1 MIHIFN
7 TLTSK
12 APAIRRFPPDGNL
25 SELHWIRFGNRRFL
39 TRHPLWV
46 RFEERSR
53 DTVQSSTDRWGQGR
67 IICTTG
73 PWTPHTAN
81 MSQLPFHIKRGRKVL
96 RSPERKQGL
105 ADVTRETGRIKEF
118 RLNDALLYSYM
129 YDLRFVLLTCLVIG
143 FSIWWMAVPEPLLES
158 PKALCSPDLEM
169 LVNVARDT
177 YVNKAAVGVA
187 STARLVWIGRTSGK
201 LPAFANHRVDNTR
214 VCLIY
219 PAPNHF
225 RPNLAQFFHKI
236 SPDPVIDRQKVH
248 SGSPDLA
255 PGTQPFYLR
264 LSLELHLM
272 KQKVAQKLITR

>member
-1 MIHIFN
+1 MNNNKKKKTMIHIFN

-12 APAIRRFPPDGNL
+12 APAIRRFPPDGSL
-25 SELHWIRFGNRRFL
+25 SEQHWIRFGNRRFL
-39 TRHPLWV
+39 TRNPFWV

-53 DTVQSSTDRWGQGR
+53 DTLQSSTDRRGQGR

-81 MSQLPFHIKRGRKVL
+81 MSQLPFHIERGRKVL

-129 YDLRFVLLTCLVIG
+129 YDLRFALLTCLVIG

-158 PKALCSPDLEM
+158 PMALCSPDLKM

-177 YVNKAAVGVA
+177 YVNKVCSTHSLPSPCECGEPLNNAA
-187 STARLVWIGRTSGK
+187 RYILEKDEFDPIHLHPNK
-201 LPAFANHRVDNTR
+201 TR
-214 VCLIY
+214 AVSIY
-219 PAPNHF
+219 IA
-225 RPNLAQFFHKI
+225 AI
-236 SPDPVIDRQKVH
+236 V
-248 SGSPDLA
+248 
-255 PGTQPFYLR
+255 
-264 LSLELHLM
+264 LSLALAES
-272 KQKVAQKLITR
+272 VTTEGFRWE